1 MFEVAELGRSLSK
14 SEYKKL
20 EPELHYQ
27 LLTLQQQLRKSN
39 KSLIIIVSGV
49 EGAGKGET
57 VDQLNHWFDTRDVRT
72 HAFWDET
79 DEERERPRFW
89 RFWRSLPARGTISIM
104 FTSWYSKPIN
114 DKVFGKVNDSEF
126 ESELQRVEDLER
138 TLVRD
143 GTIIV
148 KLWYHLSKQEQAGRL
163 EEDAP
168 IAQFKQSPFVGQYAR
183 LYEQFTAASERAIRL
198 TDSGIAP
205 WHIIEAT
212 DRYYRNISTAQTLAS
227 ALEAEL
233 QNNGCD
239 ENNATV
245 VTRVTRDTRD
255 TKVTT
260 DTTDTTDTTVTT
272 DTIKRDSKR
281 QTSSEIQQASLTV
294 LDRVD
299 LGSALS
305 RAQYKIELEQA
316 QMRLYE
322 LAWVMHRQK
331 KNAVVV
337 FEGWDA
343 GGKGSAIRRLTA
355 AIDARLYRVIP
366 VGVPT
371 DEELAHH
378 YLWRFW
384 RQVPRAGFMTIYDR
398 SWYGRVLVERVEGLA
413 DDDQWL
419 RSYQEINNFEEHLID
434 HGTAVIKFWIH
445 ISNEEQEKRFRA
457 REKDPRKRHKITTAD
472 WRNRE
477 RWDDYK
483 EAVND
488 MVAHTSTVQAP
499 WVLIPG
505 DDKKYARVKIINT
518 VCDRLAEIVD
528 PE

>member
-1 MFEVAELGRSLSK
+1 MFEVAEVGHCLNK
-14 SEYKKL
+14 ADYKKL
-20 EPELHYQ
+20 EPELHFQ
-27 LLTLQQQLRKSN
+27 LLTLQQQLRESKN
-39 KSLIIIVSGV
+39 SLIIIVSGV
-49 EGAGKGET
+49 EGAGKGEM
-57 VDQLNHWFDTRDVRT
+57 VDQLNHWFDSRDVRT

-89 RFWRSLPARGTISIM
+89 RFWRNLPARGTISIM
-104 FTSWYSKPIN
+104 FTSWYSKPIT
-114 DKVFGKVNDSEF
+114 DKVFGKIDDSEF

-148 KLWYHLSKQEQAGRL
+148 KLWYHLSMQEQAGRL

-183 LYEQFTAASERAIRL
+183 LYEQFTAVSERAIRL

-212 DRYYRNISTAQTLAS
+212 DRYYRNITTAETIAT
-227 ALEAEL
+227 ALETNL
-233 QNNGCD
+233 QGNTCD
-239 ENNATV
+239 E
-245 VTRVTRDTRD
+245 
-255 TKVTT
+255 KVAKKDSTE
-260 DTTDTTDTTVTT
+260 
-272 DTIKRDSKR
+272 KR
-281 QTSSEIQQASLTV
+281 QASLTV
-294 LDRVD
+294 LDRLD
-299 LGSALS
+299 LSSSLS
-305 RAQYKIELEQA
+305 REQYEVELKQA
-316 QMRLYE
+316 QMRLHE
-322 LAWVMHRQK
+322 LAWIMHRQN

-343 GGKGSAIRRLTA
+343 AGKGSAIRRLTA

-366 VGVPT
+366 IGAPS

-384 RQVPRAGFMTIYDR
+384 RHVPRAGFMTIYDR

-413 DDDQWL
+413 DDEQWL

-445 ISNEEQEKRFRA
+445 ISKEEQENRFSA
-457 REKDPRKRHKITTAD
+457 REQDPRKQHKITADD
-472 WRNRE
+472 WRNRD

-483 EAVND
+483 QAVND
-488 MVAHTSTVQAP
+488 MVAHTSTDQAP
-499 WVLIPG
+499 WILVPG
-505 DDKKYARVKIINT
+505 NDKKYARVTIINT
-518 VCDRLAEIVD
+518 VCDRLAQVVE

>member
-1 MFEVAELGRSLSK
+1 MFEVAEVGRSLSK
-14 SEYKKL
+14 GDYKKL
-20 EPELHYQ
+20 EPELHFQ
-27 LLTLQQQLRKSN
+27 LLTLQQQLRKTR

-49 EGAGKGET
+49 EGAGKGEM

-89 RFWRSLPARGTISIM
+89 RFWRNLPARGTISIM
-104 FTSWYSKPIN
+104 FTSWYSKPIT
-114 DKVFGKVNDSEF
+114 DKVFGKVDDSEF

-148 KLWYHLSKQEQAGRL
+148 KLWYHLSKQEQINRL
-163 EEDAP
+163 EQDAP

-183 LYEQFTAASERAIRL
+183 LYEQFTAVSERAIRL

-212 DRYYRNISTAQTLAS
+212 DRYYRNITTAQILTAV
-227 ALEAEL
+227 LEANLE
-233 QNNGCD
+233 D
-239 ENNATV
+239 DDA
-245 VTRVTRDTRD
+245 D
-255 TKVTT
+255 KKKSSK
-260 DTTDTTDTTVTT
+260 
-272 DTIKRDSKR
+272 DTIEVRGSTEKL
-281 QTSSEIQQASLTV
+281 QARLTV
-294 LDRVD
+294 LDRLD
-299 LGSALS
+299 LGSSLS
-305 RAQYKIELEQA
+305 RAQYDVELKQA
-316 QMRLYE
+316 QMRLHE
-322 LAWVMHRQK
+322 LAWIMHRQN

-343 GGKGSAIRRLTA
+343 AGKGSAIRRLTA

-366 VGVPT
+366 VGAPS

-384 RQVPRAGFMTIYDR
+384 RHVPRAGFMTIYDR

-419 RSYQEINNFEEHLID
+419 RSYQEINNFEEHLIG

-445 ISNEEQEKRFRA
+445 ISKDEQEKRFRA
-457 REKDPRKRHKITTAD
+457 REKDPRKQHKITEAD
-472 WRNRE
+472 WRNRD
-477 RWDDYK
+477 RWDDYQQ
-483 EAVND
+483 AVND
-488 MVAHTSTVQAP
+488 MVAHTSTEKAP
-499 WVLIPG
+499 WNLVPG
-505 DDKKYARVKIINT
+505 NDKKYARVTIINT
-518 VCDRLAEIVD
+518 VCDRLAKIIDSE
-528 PE
+528 